1 MTPMRHALPMK
12 IIVQTSGGAKLCLV
26 CRTVQYWLLP
36 ILYHTVVLSS
46 SAVIERFAASITGTR
61 PSASSAPLIELKPS
75 ALVRKL
81 WIGPTSSIDQAYL
94 SYNSPAWPVPRIC
107 AILALCQS
115 LHALAIMNVHQK
127 SWPRLALDIPR
138 GVRALWIGLVHGKAD
153 WRYLPCAASARE
165 FLTMDT
171 YMTEDELR
179 QIVRS
184 QSIRRVRRF
193 FSKPQLG
200 CVEDARGLEKLEV
213 VCCSSSKE
221 EAATALEEALQT
233 YRYEPTPHVAL
244 IPRSHMYKGRCDPL
258 ALLHDDWLSAT
269 RVRC

>member
-1 MTPMRHALPMK
+1 M
-12 IIVQTSGGAKLCLV
+12 
-26 CRTVQYWLLP
+26 CRTAQYWLLP

-46 SAVIERFAASITGTR
+46 SAAIERFATSITGTR
-61 PSASSAPLIELKPS
+61 LSASSAPLIELKPS

-81 WIGPTSSIDQAYL
+81 WIGPTSSIEQADL
-94 SYNSPAWPVPRIC
+94 SYNSPAWPIPRIC
-107 AILALCQS
+107 TILALCQS

-127 SWPRLALDIPR
+127 SWPRLSLDIPR
-138 GVRALWIGLVHGKAD
+138 GVRALWIGPVHGKAD

-179 QIVRS
+179 QIVRAP
-184 QSIRRVRRF
+184 SIRRVRRF
-193 FSKPQLG
+193 FSKPVGLGALQQLG
-200 CVEDARGLEKLEV
+200 CVEDAQGLEKLEI

-221 EAATALEEALQT
+221 EAAAALEEALQT
-233 YRYEPTPHVAL
+233 YRYEPTPRVAL

-258 ALLHDDWLSAT
+258 ALLHDDWLGTT
-269 RVRC
+269 RVRCLL